1 MGSIN
6 SRVLHGW
13 WDLTLETLIS
23 VPNSAMTFPDR
34 SEIFSPTQ
42 DAPLGATNRVP
53 TRSECTK
60 PSKRTFSDSP
70 FRTVT
75 ELDLIAIQ
83 LKFRDVVRLNQP
95 EIAILGSQKLSLRRN
110 GVT

>member
-1 MGSIN
+1 MCN
-6 SRVLHGW
+6 P
-13 WDLTLETLIS
+13 

-53 TRSECTK
+53 TRSECTT

-70 FRTVT
+70 FRIVT
-75 ELDLIAIQ
+75 ELDFIAIQ
-83 LKFRDVVRLNQP
+83 LKFRDVVRADPVETIKLEAQNL
-95 EIAILGSQKLSLRRN
+95 ILMISGI
-110 GVT
+110 G

>member
-1 MGSIN
+1 MDL
-6 SRVLHGW
+6 SR
-13 WDLTLETLIS
+13 EALIS
-23 VPNSAMTFPDR
+23 VPNSAMTLLDR
-34 SEIFSPTQ
+34 SDIIYPTQ

-75 ELDLIAIQ
+75 ELDFIAIQ
-83 LKFRDVVRLNQP
+83 LKFRDVVRPNQP
-95 EIAILGSQKLSLRRN
+95 EIGILGSQKLSLRRN
-110 GVT
+110 GIT